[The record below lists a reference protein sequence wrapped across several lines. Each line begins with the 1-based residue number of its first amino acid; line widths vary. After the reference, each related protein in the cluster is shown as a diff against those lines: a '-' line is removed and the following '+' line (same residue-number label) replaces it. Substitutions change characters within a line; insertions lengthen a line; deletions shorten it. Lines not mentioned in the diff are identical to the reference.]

1 MTCYLTTQDCKMIY
15 YLKANNETELWYALS
30 DAGLVILST
39 EGDGWQDQSITLDI
53 IGTIYNDSGE
63 VDEEGNP
70 VMVAEDGFFANMIA
84 DEGLELDIAIPEP
97 TTPYRIF
104 AGA

>member
-1 MTCYLTTQDCKMIY
+1 MIY
-15 YLKANNETELWYALS
+15 YLKANNEAELWEYLS
-30 DAGLVILST
+30 SVGLAEVGEDSYIAT
-39 EGDGWQDQSITLDI
+39 ECTLDI
-53 IGTIYNDSGE
+53 IGTIYNDSGT

-70 VMVAEDGFFANMIA
+70 VMVAQEGFFANMIA